1 MRSEYQGKRRTDM
14 KKVWRTGMIEI
25 KNVTKIYDG
34 IRAVNQLNLT
44 VRDGEIFVL
53 LGSSGCGKST
63 TLNMINR
70 LIEPTE
76 GNIYID
82 GKDIKDF
89 KPEILR
95 RSIGYVVQGTGLFPN
110 MTVGQNIGIV
120 PKMLKWNSQEIKRRV
135 KELLEMIGLDPDK
148 YVKKYPHQLS
158 GGEAQRIGV
167 ARALAANPGILLMD
181 EPFGAVDPINRANL
195 QNEFMKLQ
203 KKLHTTV
210 VLVTHDIG
218 EAMKM
223 GDRIA
228 LMDQGKLQGVGT
240 PRELLCNK
248 DNQFICEFMGNDS
261 YINILN
267 CYTVKEYIQPMN
279 IQSGIHI
286 SETCNLKDAMAKM
299 IENAVNV
306 LDVTNDQGIVYGQIA
321 INQLIH
327 MLKKM

>member
-1 MRSEYQGKRRTDM
+1 
-14 KKVWRTGMIEI
+14 
-25 KNVTKIYDG
+25 
-34 IRAVNQLNLT
+34 
-44 VRDGEIFVL
+44 
-53 LGSSGCGKST
+53 
-63 TLNMINR
+63 MINR

-261 YINILN
+261 FINILN
-267 CYTVKEYIQPMN
+267 CYTVKEYVQPVN
-279 IQSGIHI
+279 VQAGISIH
-286 SETCNLKDAMAKM
+286 ETCNLKEAIAKM

-306 LDVTNDQGIVYGQIA
+306 LDVTNDQGIVCGQIE
-321 INQLIH
+321 INRLVH
-327 MLKKM
+327 VLKEM

>member
-1 MRSEYQGKRRTDM
+1 
-14 KKVWRTGMIEI
+14 MIEI
-25 KNVTKIYDG
+25 KNVTKIYDE

-110 MTVGQNIGIV
+110 MTVEQNIGIV

-148 YVKKYPHQLS
+148 YVKKYPYQLS

-167 ARALAANPGILLMD
+167 ARALAANPKILLMD

-218 EAMKM
+218 EAMKL

-228 LMDQGKLQGVGT
+228 LMDQGKLQGFGT

-248 DNQFICEFMGNDS
+248 KNQFIREFMGEDS
-261 YINILN
+261 FINILS
-267 CYTVKEYIQPMN
+267 CYTAKEYVQPVN
-279 IQSGIHI
+279 ILAGISI
-286 SETCNLKDAMAKM
+286 YETCNLKEAIAKM
-299 IENAVNV
+299 IENAVSV
-306 LDVTNDQGIVYGQIA
+306 LDVTNDQGIVYGQIG

-327 MLKKM
+327 VLKKM

>member
-1 MRSEYQGKRRTDM
+1 
-14 KKVWRTGMIEI
+14 MIEI

-167 ARALAANPGILLMD
+167 ARALAANPGILLID

>member
-1 MRSEYQGKRRTDM
+1 
-14 KKVWRTGMIEI
+14 MIEI

-135 KELLEMIGLDPDK
+135 KELLEMIGLDTDK

>member
-1 MRSEYQGKRRTDM
+1 
-14 KKVWRTGMIEI
+14 MIEI
-25 KNVTKIYDG
+25 KNVTKIYDE

-44 VRDGEIFVL
+44 VCDGEIFVL

-89 KPEILR
+89 KPENLR

-110 MTVGQNIGIV
+110 MTVEQNIGIV

-148 YVKKYPHQLS
+148 YVKKYPYQLS

-167 ARALAANPGILLMD
+167 ARALAAKPGILLMD

-203 KKLHTTV
+203 KTLHTTV

-218 EAMKM
+218 EAMKL

-228 LMDQGKLQGVGT
+228 LMDQGKLQGFGT

-248 DNQFICEFMGNDS
+248 KNQFIREFMGNDS

-267 CYTVKEYIQPMN
+267 CYTVKEYIQPIK

-286 SETCNLKDAMAKM
+286 SETCNLKDVMAKM

-327 MLKKM
+327 VLKKM

>member
-1 MRSEYQGKRRTDM
+1 
-14 KKVWRTGMIEI
+14 MIEI

-135 KELLEMIGLDPDK
+135 KELLEMMGLDPDK

>member
-135 KELLEMIGLDPDK
+135 KELLEMMGLDPDK

>member
-1 MRSEYQGKRRTDM
+1 
-14 KKVWRTGMIEI
+14 MIEI

-34 IRAVNQLNLT
+34 IRAVDQLNLS
-44 VRDGEIFVL
+44 VHDGEIFVL

-248 DNQFICEFMGNDS
+248 DNQFIREFMGNDS
-261 YINILN
+261 FINILN
-267 CYTVKEYIQPMN
+267 CYTVKEYVQPVN
-279 IQSGIHI
+279 VQADISIH
-286 SETCNLKDAMAKM
+286 ETCNLKEAIAKM

-306 LDVTNDQGIVYGQIA
+306 LDVTNNQGIVCGQIE
-321 INQLIH
+321 INRLVQV
-327 MLKKM
+327 LKEM

>member
-1 MRSEYQGKRRTDM
+1 
-14 KKVWRTGMIEI
+14 MIEI

-34 IRAVNQLNLT
+34 IRAVDQLNLS
-44 VRDGEIFVL
+44 VHDGEIFVL

-63 TLNMINR
+63 TLNMVNR

-148 YVKKYPHQLS
+148 YEKKYPHQLS

-195 QNEFMKLQ
+195 QNEFMRLQ

-210 VLVTHDIG
+210 MLVTHDIG

-240 PRELLCNK
+240 PRELLRNK
-248 DNQFICEFMGNDS
+248 ENQFIREFMGNDS
-261 YINILN
+261 FINLLN
-267 CYTVKEYIQPMN
+267 CYTVKEYVQPVN
-279 IQSGIHI
+279 LQSGISI
-286 SETCNLKDAMAKM
+286 PETGNLKDAMAKM

-306 LDVTNDQGIVYGQIA
+306 LDVTDEQGMVCGQIE
-321 INQLIH
+321 IH
-327 MLKKM
+327 RLLYVLKEM

>member
-1 MRSEYQGKRRTDM
+1 
-14 KKVWRTGMIEI
+14 MIEI

-34 IRAVNQLNLT
+34 IRAVNQLDLT

-261 YINILN
+261 FINILN
-267 CYTVKEYIQPMN
+267 CYTVKEYVQPVN
-279 IQSGIHI
+279 VQAGISI
-286 SETCNLKDAMAKM
+286 YETCNLKEAIAKM

-306 LDVTNDQGIVYGQIA
+306 LDVTNDQGIVCGQIE
-321 INQLIH
+321 INRLVH
-327 MLKKM
+327 VLKEM

>member
-1 MRSEYQGKRRTDM
+1 M
-14 KKVWRTGMIEI
+14 KKEWRTGMIEI
-25 KNVTKIYDG
+25 KNVTKIYDE

-63 TLNMINR
+63 TLNMFNR

-82 GKDIKDF
+82 GQDIKDF

>member
-1 MRSEYQGKRRTDM
+1 
-14 KKVWRTGMIEI
+14 MIEI

-261 YINILN
+261 FINILN
-267 CYTVKEYIQPMN
+267 CYTVKEYVQPVN
-279 IQSGIHI
+279 VQAGISIH
-286 SETCNLKDAMAKM
+286 ETDNLKDAMAKM

-306 LDVTNDQGIVYGQIA
+306 LDVTNDQGIVCGQIE
-321 INQLIH
+321 INRLVH
-327 MLKKM
+327 VLKEM

>member
-1 MRSEYQGKRRTDM
+1 
-14 KKVWRTGMIEI
+14 MIEI

>member
-1 MRSEYQGKRRTDM
+1 
-14 KKVWRTGMIEI
+14 MIEI

-34 IRAVNQLNLT
+34 IRAVNQLDLT

-261 YINILN
+261 FINILN
-267 CYTVKEYIQPMN
+267 CYTVKEYVQPVN
-279 IQSGIHI
+279 VQAGISIH
-286 SETCNLKDAMAKM
+286 ETCNLKEAIAKM

-306 LDVTNDQGIVYGQIA
+306 LDVTNNQGIVCGQIE
-321 INQLIH
+321 INRLVH
-327 MLKKM
+327 VLKEM

>member
-1 MRSEYQGKRRTDM
+1 M
-14 KKVWRTGMIEI
+14 
-25 KNVTKIYDG
+25 
-34 IRAVNQLNLT
+34 
-44 VRDGEIFVL
+44 
-53 LGSSGCGKST
+53 
-63 TLNMINR
+63 
-70 LIEPTE
+70 
-76 GNIYID
+76 
-82 GKDIKDF
+82 
-89 KPEILR
+89 
-95 RSIGYVVQGTGLFPN
+95 
-110 MTVGQNIGIV
+110 
-120 PKMLKWNSQEIKRRV
+120 
-135 KELLEMIGLDPDK
+135 
-148 YVKKYPHQLS
+148 LS

>member
-1 MRSEYQGKRRTDM
+1 
-14 KKVWRTGMIEI
+14 MIEI

-82 GKDIKDF
+82 GKEIKDF

>member
-1 MRSEYQGKRRTDM
+1 
-14 KKVWRTGMIEI
+14 MIEI

-135 KELLEMIGLDPDK
+135 KELLEMLGLDPDK

>member
-1 MRSEYQGKRRTDM
+1 
-14 KKVWRTGMIEI
+14 MIEI

-261 YINILN
+261 FINILN
-267 CYTVKEYIQPMN
+267 CYTVKEYVQPVN
-279 IQSGIHI
+279 VQAGISIH
-286 SETCNLKDAMAKM
+286 ETCNLKETIAKM

-306 LDVTNDQGIVYGQIA
+306 LDVTNDQGIVCGQIE
-321 INQLIH
+321 INRLVH
-327 MLKKM
+327 VLKEM

>member
-1 MRSEYQGKRRTDM
+1 
-14 KKVWRTGMIEI
+14 MIEI

-120 PKMLKWNSQEIKRRV
+120 PKMLKRNSQEIKRRV